1 MKRLYGSFAVKI
13 LAFLLMTAFIAAGA
27 ASVVGLIY
35 MSETP
40 DFSRCDSYFETVS
53 CRDTLRNAAQQV

>member
-40 DFSRCDSYFETVS
+40 DFSRWDS
-53 CRDTLRNAAQQV
+53 